1 MTPTTNKKAAPGKG
15 AAYQPRAHYTSDE
28 TIKQALSFILL
39 RVSHLSG
46 FVARNLSG
54 CHIALG
60 GRYEAD
66 TSATGDTE
74 DEIRRSL

>member
-1 MTPTTNKKAAPGKG
+1 MLPPISWARNW
-15 AAYQPRAHYTSDE
+15 Q
-28 TIKQALSFILL
+28 LCLML
-39 RVSHLSG
+39 RVLDLSG

-60 GRYEAD
+60 GRYAAN
-66 TSATGDTE
+66 TNATGDTE

>member
-1 MTPTTNKKAAPGKG
+1 MNAQIEHLNMLLRQVQIDTPLVIPVQLENSG
-15 AAYQPRAHYTSDE
+15 
-28 TIKQALSFILL
+28 LL
-39 RVSHLSG
+39 RVLDLSG

>member
-1 MTPTTNKKAAPGKG
+1 MSINNTRIKG
-15 AAYQPRAHYTSDE
+15 AVQCR
-28 TIKQALSFILL
+28 LLLVL
-39 RVSHLSG
+39 RVLRVLNPSA

-60 GRYEAD
+60 GQYEAD

-74 DEIRRSL
+74 DAI

>member
-1 MTPTTNKKAAPGKG
+1 MQNEVCILNNSKIIA
-15 AAYQPRAHYTSDE
+15 
-28 TIKQALSFILL
+28 KQCANELL
-39 RVSHLSG
+39 RVLDLSG

-60 GRYEAD
+60 GRYAAN
-66 TSATGDTE
+66 TNATGDTE

>member
-1 MTPTTNKKAAPGKG
+1 MS
-15 AAYQPRAHYTSDE
+15 RAFDLSD
-28 TIKQALSFILL
+28 
-39 RVSHLSG
+39 

-74 DEIRRSL
+74 DAI

>member
-1 MTPTTNKKAAPGKG
+1 MRKPIGSPRSAALYRDAHCSGENERG
-15 AAYQPRAHYTSDE
+15 CLSRAFE
-28 TIKQALSFILL
+28 
-39 RVSHLSG
+39 LSG

-74 DEIRRSL
+74 DAI

>member
-1 MTPTTNKKAAPGKG
+1 M
-15 AAYQPRAHYTSDE
+15 
-28 TIKQALSFILL
+28 L
-39 RVSHLSG
+39 RVLDLSG

-60 GRYEAD
+60 GRYETD

>member
-1 MTPTTNKKAAPGKG
+1 MSIN
-15 AAYQPRAHYTSDE
+15 RAH
-28 TIKQALSFILL
+28 IGGVAQCPLL
-39 RVSHLSG
+39 RVLRVLNLSG
-46 FVARNLSG
+46 FVARKLSG

-74 DEIRRSL
+74 DEI